1 MRAVDQQGW
10 AHAKRKL
17 EVGGAEIAYIEIAG
31 VSAAS
36 AEIASVS
43 TEPAEIAGE
52 GPALVL
58 LHGFT
63 DTSRSFSLMAPHLAG
78 RRLIIPDLRGHGAS
92 QAGRGGFSP
101 ADFAGD
107 IAGLIRTLRLE
118 RPVLVGHS
126 LGSMVAIET
135 AAANPDL
142 LGGLVVLAGTLRPEF
157 ADDHPMVMGVGGLVD
172 PISSADPFYDYWHAC
187 EAKVSPEFLLMVAR
201 EASAMPAALWRAIL
215 QQVRRTDLTA
225 SARAL
230 RVKTLVIGGGRDP
243 LFDATHQQRLRDEI
257 PGAAFVSADHC
268 GHNPH
273 WEDPALVV
281 RTIAAH
287 FKLDAGGAC
296 PTA

>member
-10 AHAKRKL
+10 VHAKRR
-17 EVGGAEIAYIEIAG
+17 VEIAG
-31 VSAAS
+31 VST
-36 AEIASVS
+36 ENVGIASV
-43 TEPAEIAGE
+43 PAVPVEIAGVDMAYVEIAGE

-58 LHGFT
+58 VHGFT
-63 DTSRSFSLMAPHLAG
+63 DTSRSFSLMAPYLTG

-92 QAGRGGFSP
+92 PAGTGGLSP
-101 ADFAGD
+101 ADFAAD
-107 IAGLIRTLRLE
+107 IAGLIRALRLE

-135 AAANPDL
+135 AAAHPDL
-142 LGGLVVLAGTLRPEF
+142 LGGLVVLAGTLRPGI
-157 ADDHPMVMGVGGLVD
+157 ADDHPMVVGVGAFED

-187 EAKVSPEFLLMVAR
+187 EAEVSPEFLRIVAQ

-215 QQVRRTDLTA
+215 KQVRRTDLTA

-230 RVKTLVIGGGRDP
+230 GVPTLIIGGGRDP
-243 LFDATHQQRLRDEI
+243 LFDATHQQRLHDEI
-257 PGAAFVSADHC
+257 PGAVFVNAEHC

-273 WEDPALVV
+273 WEDPALVA

-287 FKLDAGGAC
+287 FNLQTRAVLA
-296 PTA
+296 